1 MLPGR
6 GPGSRPGDTWAGR
19 LARPPREGWQ
29 FAIRRP
35 SPRSH
40 ASHAQ
45 SPPARPRTWAAW
57 PEEGDEC
64 I

>member
-40 ASHAQ
+40 ASRTE
-45 SPPARPRTWAAW
+45 PPSQTADLGHLAR
-57 PEEGDEC
+57 GGG
-64 I
+64 